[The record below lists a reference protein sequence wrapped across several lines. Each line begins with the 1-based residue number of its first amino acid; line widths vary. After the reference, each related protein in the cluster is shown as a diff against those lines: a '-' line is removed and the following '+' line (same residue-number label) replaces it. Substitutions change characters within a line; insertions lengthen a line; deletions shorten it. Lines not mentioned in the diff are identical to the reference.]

1 MTLST
6 AAYPVAVF
14 FVGEGISGGTA
25 RHFSKKNQYS
35 QQLFSYNTRLNRK
48 RDEHYL
54 LKRLICDIF

>member
-25 RHFSKKNQYS
+25 PHFSKIISPLSN
-35 QQLFSYNTRLNRK
+35 FSPIILVSIGK
-48 RDEHYL
+48 GMSI
-54 LKRLICDIF
+54 IC